1 MVPDQDLAPWVAA
14 LEKIMTDREEYQS
27 IQTLTAT
34 TATKWMNDM
43 DRHAHEKWL
52 LSMMEKK

>member
-1 MVPDQDLAPWVAA
+1 MAPWVTA
-14 LEKIMTDREEYQS
+14 LEKLMTDREEYQS
-27 IQTLTAT
+27 LQTLTAT